1 MSLALPTRPRRLPGP
16 SWPLALLVAAAM
28 LLPLVYLI
36 IRALDADAGAWSALG
51 RDSSLRLLLR
61 TALLALAVVG
71 ASLFLALPIAW
82 LTVRTDLP
90 LRRLW
95 SVVTV
100 LPLVV
105 PSYVGALAFVA
116 AFGPRGTFQAILAP
130 LGVDSLP
137 QIYGFSGAFLALTLF
152 TYPYLLLVLRAGLR
166 GVDPALEDASRSLGV
181 GPWRTFLRV
190 TVPQL
195 RVPIAAGSLLVALY
209 VVSDFGA
216 VSILRTD
223 TVTRAIFIQYQ
234 NSFDRA
240 AAAVLGL
247 ELVGLVGLILLLEWR
262 ARARG
267 RFHASGP
274 GTPRLP
280 QRRRL
285 GRWRWPAL
293 TFLTAIV
300 VLALGLPVGVL
311 LHWLVRGLEAGEP
324 FAGTWGAAFNSAW
337 VSAAAGLVAVA
348 AAIPVAIVAV
358 RKRSPLAALVERVSY
373 TGFALPGIVVAL
385 ALVFF
390 GLRVVPGIYQTWLLL
405 VFAYLIL
412 FFPLALSG
420 VRTSLVQIRPS
431 IEEAARSLGGS
442 PARILA
448 TITVPLLIPGLVSG
462 FALVFLTAMKE
473 LPATILLA
481 PIEFDTLATE
491 IWSASSAAFFARA
504 AAPAL
509 ILILVASLPL
519 ALLVAREHRLKR

>member
-1 MSLALPTRPRRLPGP
+1 MLLASRPYHLPGP
-16 SWPLALLVAAAM
+16 AWPLALLVAAAM

-36 IRALDADAGAWSALG
+36 IRALDADADAWNALG
-51 RDSSLRLLLR
+51 RSSSLNVLLR
-61 TALLALAVVG
+61 TALLAFAVSA
-71 ASLFLALPIAW
+71 ASLLLALPSAW

-95 SVVTV
+95 AVLAV

-116 AFGPRGTFQAILAP
+116 AFGPRGTLQAILAP
-130 LGVDSLP
+130 LGVDSVP
-137 QIYGFSGAFLALTLF
+137 QIYGFPGAFLALTLF

-166 GVDPALEDASRSLGV
+166 GIDPALEDASRSLGH

-195 RVPIAAGSLLVALY
+195 RVPIAAGSLIVALY

-223 TVTRAIFIQYQ
+223 TVTRTIFIQFQ
-234 NSFDRA
+234 TSFDRA

-247 ELVGLVGLILLLEWR
+247 ELVGLVGLILLLEWLSN
-262 ARARG
+262 AHG
-267 RFHASGP
+267 RFHGSGP
-274 GTPRLP
+274 GTPRRP
-280 QRRRL
+280 QSVPL

-293 TFLTAIV
+293 AFLTALV
-300 VLALGLPVGVL
+300 VIALGVPIGVL

-324 FAGTWGAAFNSAW
+324 FANTWGAALNSAW
-337 VSAAAGLVAVA
+337 VSAAAGGIAVA

-358 RKRSPLAALVERVSY
+358 RRRSPLAALVERVSY

-390 GLRVVPGIYQTWLLL
+390 SLRVVPGIYQTWVLL
-405 VFAYLIL
+405 VFAYLVL
-412 FFPLALSG
+412 FFPLALGG

-431 IEEAARSLGGS
+431 IEEAARGLGGS
-442 PARILA
+442 PARVLA
-448 TITVPLLIPGLVSG
+448 TITVPLLVPGLIGG

-473 LPATILLA
+473 LPATILIA

-491 IWSASSAAFFARA
+491 VWSASSEAFFARA

-509 ILILVASLPL
+509 MLILIAALPL
-519 ALLVAREHRLKR
+519 GLLVTREHRLER